1 VAFVDVADDGLF
13 CPEVGRWTEEKHSL
27 VSLYAKLFST
37 GMKDKWE
44 ERVYI
49 ELYAGA
55 GHSKLRGSSRRIG
68 WSPLRALLLEHPFDK
83 YIFCEEGAV
92 EMEALKVRVSTAAP
106 TARVAFIPG
115 DCNLRTDEILGEIPA
130 HRPGHRVL
138 SLCFVD
144 PYDIGIEFQTLRKL
158 SQRYVDFLILL
169 ALGMDANRNYERY
182 LKDDADKVDKFL
194 GSGDW
199 RGRWAAAQWD
209 AIKFTTFLA
218 DEFTRSMATL
228 GYIPPAHY
236 TMKEVRSY
244 ERNFTVVSDSLV
256 LPT

>member
-1 VAFVDVADDGLF
+1 MAFVDVADDGLF

-68 WSPLRALLLEHPFDK
+68 GSPLRALLLEHPFDK

-106 TARVAFIPG
+106 TARVAFIPATAICG
-115 DCNLRTDEILGEIPA
+115 LTKSWGKFRLTD
-130 HRPGHRVL
+130 
-138 SLCFVD
+138 
-144 PYDIGIEFQTLRKL
+144 
-158 SQRYVDFLILL
+158 L
-169 ALGMDANRNYERY
+169 AIVSFPCALWIHTTS
-182 LKDDADKVDKFL
+182 
-194 GSGDW
+194 GSNS
-199 RGRWAAAQWD
+199 R
-209 AIKFTTFLA
+209 
-218 DEFTRSMATL
+218 
-228 GYIPPAHY
+228 H
-236 TMKEVRSY
+236 
-244 ERNFTVVSDSLV
+244 
-256 LPT
+256 